1 MPGDFLQR
9 RQYHALR
16 SHSAAAVSHFGVV
29 SARRI
34 NGGMPKHIRHQVNI
48 ASFLIEVRR
57 KSAAE
62 LMRADFRL
70 QRRGNSGILLHEI
83 LHGAL
88 RNPPLLQG

>member
-16 SHSAAAVSHFGVV
+16 SHSAAAVSHLGIV

-34 NGGMPKHIRHQVNI
+34 NGGLPKHIRHQVNI
-48 ASFLIEVRR
+48 ASFLLEVRR

-70 QRRGNSGILLHEI
+70 QRRGNGGILLHEI